1 LIVPRRLRPTDQD
14 HNYTAEQ
21 QEQQAFD
28 ARLMNWFSS
37 DTGSGAS
44 EEMGYLDGSTVTG
57 LWHYA
62 QFFATSGNSYATAFG
77 PSTPGVLNL
86 ASGQT
91 NGVIA
96 TLDGTRDE
104 VNRGSDGSLTM
115 FNDADPLG
123 DICSS
128 SMRAH
133 GSMSSQN
140 IGKSFQRR
148 WYLLGIVHGR
158 LQPLHGQSKRNP
170 WMQPQFGQCG

>member
-1 LIVPRRLRPTDQD
+1 
-14 HNYTAEQ
+14 
-21 QEQQAFD
+21 
-28 ARLMNWFSS
+28 MNWFPS

-62 QFFATSGNSYATAFG
+62 QFFATSDNSYATAFG

-86 ASGQT
+86 VSGQT

-96 TLDGTRDE
+96 TLNGTRDE

-140 IGKSFQRR
+140 IGNLFSAA
-148 WYLLGIVHGR
+148 GISWDRSWAASTSPWSIQTEPLDAAAVRSMR
-158 LQPLHGQSKRNP
+158 LTALRPTTCEGSRIWITRP
-170 WMQPQFGQCG
+170 GESRDMASG